1 MAVTNTYDPLAQTF
15 KVDEDG
21 GCFITKLDLF
31 FAAKDN
37 NVPVWVELRNVV
49 NGYPGK
55 KLLPFGRK
63 VLEPSEVNIDGV
75 TAQTATTFTFD
86 SPVYV
91 QEGEEYCVV
100 VMTNS
105 LDYRVWIAQMGES
118 DIGGTSRVVS
128 KQPVLGVLF
137 KSQNNSA
144 WNAIQM
150 QDLKFTLHKARFTQN
165 TVGLITLNNSFIGD
179 SVTAEDGSTVVYG
192 RRLLP
197 NPLNLTHNTTA
208 VLVKH
213 KDHGMYSTSNNVTI
227 TGASSG
233 ITTTLN
239 GAITAT
245 STSLTLTSA
254 TGFAASNLS
263 SRCYVKIDNE
273 IMFGTLSSTTIGS
286 LTRAEDSTT
295 AVAHSNGA
303 TVELY
308 QLNKTPLDQ
317 INKTHTA
324 IANIGMDSYTFTVS
338 NAPTVTGSDATP
350 VSQVGGINVYATE
363 NYRFETVRTSI
374 SVLDFP
380 DTVVSG
386 QIGTTTGTSP
396 SGSETSFSKLTAA
409 EELFQINENKDFA
422 TTKIIASVPN
432 ETNEMAGAKSLSVFG
447 TMNSSNVNLSPV
459 VDMDRASMVCVGNV
473 FNSIDSS
480 SDVYPTSDF
489 RASTEIDGDNNAAIY
504 ITKKIALESP
514 ATSLRVV
521 FAANKLNTADIEVLF
536 KTLRSDDAFD
546 FDEIGYTFFNTDG
559 SPDSTVNT
567 SLETDDFQDY
577 TYSAGITDDGIGDA
591 LPEFIQFAIK
601 IVMKGTNA
609 AQPPRIKDL
618 RVIALAT

>member
-1 MAVTNTYDPLAQTF
+1 MAIANTHDPLAQTF
-15 KVDEDG
+15 KIEEDS
-21 GCFITKLDLF
+21 GCFITKVDLF

-37 NVPVWVELRNVV
+37 NLPVWVELRNVV

-63 VLEPSEVNIDGV
+63 VLEPSEVNVDGI

-91 QEGEEYCVV
+91 QEGEEYCLV
-100 VMTNS
+100 VMTSS

-128 KQPVLGVLF
+128 RQPVLGVLF

-150 QDLKFTLHKARFTQN
+150 QDLKFTLYKANFAGTQG
-165 TVGLITLNNSFIGD
+165 TVTLNNGFIGD
-179 SVTAEDGSTVVYG
+179 SITAENGSTVVYG

-197 NPLNLTHNTTA
+197 NPISLTHNTAA
-208 VLVKH
+208 VLVNH

-254 TGFAASNLS
+254 SGFEASNLS

-286 LTRAEDSTT
+286 LTRAADSTT

-363 NYRFETVRTSI
+363 NYRFETMRTSV

-380 DTVVSG
+380 DTTMSTA
-386 QIGTTTGTSP
+386 IETTTGTSP
-396 SGSETSFSKLTAA
+396 SGTETSFQKLTAA
-409 EELFQINENKDFA
+409 KEGFQINENKDFK

-432 ETNEMAGAKSLSVFG
+432 ETNEMSGNKSLSTEF
-447 TMNSSNVNLSPV
+447 TLNSINPNVSPV
-459 VDMDRASMVCVGNV
+459 IDLDRASMICVGNV

-480 SDVYPTSDF
+480 SDVYPTSDY

-504 ITKKIALESP
+504 ITKKIALENP

-521 FAANKLNTADIEVLF
+521 FAANKFGTADIEVLF

-577 TYSAGITDDGIGDA
+577 TYSAGVTDDGIGDP

-601 IVMKGTNA
+601 IVMKGTNT
-609 AQPPRIKDL
+609 AQPPRIRDL